1 MWEHQTRVSVSV
13 LGRGAGRGRRGGNGQ
28 GGGRQERPRVEQAAV
43 SGAAR
48 RCRLCRRINHDLLNT
63 LNLLSSWCD
72 FSNTRLMRRLCARRL
87 TLWVFLTLSLKRSIA
102 DHGQT
107 EVCHDRLRG
116 SNSPKSLSPW
126 GGQKLNSRET
136 LSRDFMPHQ
145 QPLSSVTPDSRALP
159 RGTRDRPVPC
169 VIGLLTPRHFPFRSF
184 ELFRTHVSARNST

>member
-1 MWEHQTRVSVSV
+1 MWEHQARVSVSV

-116 SNSPKSLSPW
+116 SNSPKSLSPL
-126 GGQKLNSRET
+126 GGSET
-136 LSRDFMPHQ
+136 QLPRNLKQGFYAPPTAAVFSNARFASFTPGDPR
-145 QPLSSVTPDSRALP
+145 PPSSVRHRPAYTSTLP
-159 RGTRDRPVPC
+159 LPV
-169 VIGLLTPRHFPFRSF
+169 I
-184 ELFRTHVSARNST
+184 